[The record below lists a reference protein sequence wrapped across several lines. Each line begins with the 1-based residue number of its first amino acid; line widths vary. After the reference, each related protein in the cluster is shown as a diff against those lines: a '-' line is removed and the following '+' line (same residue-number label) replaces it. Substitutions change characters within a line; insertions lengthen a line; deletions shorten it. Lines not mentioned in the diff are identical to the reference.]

1 MRVGRR
7 RGPTRTQAWRYRPF
21 AAAILFVVTG
31 AAFFGASVPLRA
43 HDGVIPDDP
52 IARLRDY
59 VQSLAIGS
67 TIMIRILLSVVTISL
82 LTISIAQAAG
92 DPAAG
97 KAKAAA
103 CAACH
108 GTNGQGVPPNP
119 ALVGRSEDDMLQAMK
134 DYKSGKRANAVMK
147 GMTAG
152 LSDQD
157 MANLAAYYASMK
169 K

>member
-1 MRVGRR
+1 
-7 RGPTRTQAWRYRPF
+7 
-21 AAAILFVVTG
+21 
-31 AAFFGASVPLRA
+31 
-43 HDGVIPDDP
+43 
-52 IARLRDY
+52 
-59 VQSLAIGS
+59 
-67 TIMIRILLSVVTISL
+67 MIRILLSVVTVSL
-82 LTISIAQAAG
+82 LTIIVAQAAG

-108 GTNGQGVPPNP
+108 GANGQGVPPNP